1 MPRRKSKS
9 KSRARSKFKSNKHVP
24 AIGAAAH
31 APGKPTPVLLRSHIH
46 ANDPETPPL
55 SKGEEGDVEEEK
67 KGTEAELNLDLQ
79 ELGLEDS
86 VIKPSQLTKLEKIG
100 SGGFKE

>member
-1 MPRRKSKS
+1 M
-9 KSRARSKFKSNKHVP
+9 
-24 AIGAAAH
+24 
-31 APGKPTPVLLRSHIH
+31 
-46 ANDPETPPL
+46 
-55 SKGEEGDVEEEK
+55 EEEK

-86 VIKPSQLTKLEKIG
+86 VIKPSHLTKLEKIG